1 MSDRQISLPEEVYC
15 KLVAIA
21 DSSGV
26 SPAEW
31 VAAQLPTEPEQ
42 YAPDSVWEL
51 IGAINSQEEPHQ
63 PYDKNPLGEA
73 IAAKLAKQGI
83 HRP

>member
-1 MSDRQISLPEEVYC
+1 MSDHQISLPEDVYC

-26 SPAEW
+26 SPADW

-42 YAPDSVWEL
+42 DVSDSVWDL
-51 IGAINSQEEPHQ
+51 IGTINSQEEPHQ
-63 PYDKNPLGEA
+63 TYDKNPLGEA